1 MLALGDEPSYL
12 RRQGTPE
19 GIKSV
24 THRLRSWFLRGVLE
38 ALERQY
44 GSAALSLLTEKIPR
58 RLLAHASLERL
69 RTSAALD
76 TILLDDGE
84 ELLLFIDSLLGDGSG
99 RVLESIGQ
107 DLAARALGQGGVAK
121 LGDLQ
126 GTVARLQAFLDHP
139 FVDTPTLFELKRTD
153 RGFSLLVG
161 VVGRPR
167 ATRVLKHLAI
177 GAVSAAERTAREGSG
192 MKLSSDLL
200 ADRATLT
207 VAYQRSEA
215 PSRHQSEMPPPSV
228 RRSTHGVRPPS
239 LSEEVERI
247 LSSHRMPSSY
257 PPPARLPSM
266 YQSSPPPSE
275 TAPAS
280 ERPSEV
286 QPVAARTPL
295 SERPPSERT
304 SEVQPVAS
312 RASSPDGALDR
323 TPSERRRSKG

>member
-1 MLALGDEPSYL
+1 M
-12 RRQGTPE
+12 
-19 GIKSV
+19 

-44 GSAALSLLTEKIPR
+44 GSAALSLLAEKVPR
-58 RLLAHASLERL
+58 RLLPHASLDRL
-69 RTSAALD
+69 RASAALD
-76 TILLDDGE
+76 TISLDEGE
-84 ELLLFIDSLLGDGSG
+84 ELLLFIDSLLGDGGG
-99 RVLESIGQ
+99 RVLEALGQ
-107 DLAARALGQGGVAK
+107 ELAAKALGQGGVAK

-177 GAVSAAERTAREGSG
+177 GAVSAAERSAREGG
-192 MKLSSDLL
+192 GLRLSSDLL

-207 VAYQRSEA
+207 VAYQRSEP
-215 PSRHQSEMPPPSV
+215 PSRPPTELPPTSV
-228 RRSTHGVRPPS
+228 RRTTQSVRPPS

-247 LSSHRMPSSY
+247 LSSHRLPSY
-257 PPPARLPSM
+257 PPPPRLPSVPSA
-266 YQSSPPPSE
+266 YKSFLPPDDAASP
-275 TAPAS
+275 S
-280 ERPSEV
+280 ERPSDV
-286 QPVAARTPL
+286 QPVAPRSPRT
-295 SERPPSERT
+295 ERPPAERT

-312 RASSPDGALDR
+312 RGSSPDSALDR

>member
-1 MLALGDEPSYL
+1 M
-12 RRQGTPE
+12 
-19 GIKSV
+19 
-24 THRLRSWFLRGVLE
+24 LE

-44 GSAALSLLTEKIPR
+44 GSAALSLLTAKVPR
-58 RLLAHASLERL
+58 RLLPHASLERL

-76 TILLDDGE
+76 TLSLDDGE
-84 ELLLFIDSLLGDGSG
+84 ELLLFIDSLLGDGGG
-99 RVLESIGQ
+99 RVLEAIGQ
-107 DLAARALGQGGVAK
+107 DLAAKALGQGGVAK

-139 FVDTPTLFELKRTD
+139 FVDTPTLFELRRTD

-167 ATRVLKHLAI
+167 ATRVLKHLAV
-177 GAVSAAERTAREGSG
+177 GAVSAAERSAREGAG

-200 ADRATLT
+200 ADRATLS

-215 PSRHQSEMPPPSV
+215 PARRESELPPPSV
-228 RRSTHGVRPPS
+228 RRTAQSVRPPS

-247 LSSHRMPSSY
+247 LSSHRLPSY
-257 PPPARLPSM
+257 PPPPRVPNLPKSWL
-266 YQSSPPPSE
+266 PPEDKP
-275 TAPAS
+275 PGS

-286 QPVAARTPL
+286 QAVASRAPL
-295 SERPPSERT
+295 SERPPTERLPTERT

-312 RASSPDGALDR
+312 RAVSAESAADR
-323 TPSERRRSKG
+323 TPTERRRSKG

>member
-1 MLALGDEPSYL
+1 
-12 RRQGTPE
+12 
-19 GIKSV
+19 V

-58 RLLAHASLERL
+58 RLLGHASLDRL
-69 RTSAALD
+69 RASAALD
-76 TILLDDGE
+76 TISLDEGE
-84 ELLLFIDSLLGDGSG
+84 ELLLFIDSLLGDGGG
-99 RVLESIGQ
+99 RVLEAIGQ
-107 DLAARALGQGGVAK
+107 ELAAKALGQGGVVK

-139 FVDTPTLFELKRTD
+139 FVDTPTVFELRRTD

-177 GAVSAAERTAREGSG
+177 GAVSAAERSAREGGG
-192 MKLSSDLL
+192 MRLSSDLL

-207 VAYQRSEA
+207 VAYQRSE
-215 PSRHQSEMPPPSV
+215 PPGRRESELPPTSVKRPTQSF
-228 RRSTHGVRPPS
+228 RPPS

-247 LSSHRMPSSY
+247 LSSHRLPPY
-257 PPPARLPSM
+257 PPPPRLPSLPSA
-266 YQSSPPPSE
+266 YKSLVPPEDKATPSD
-275 TAPAS
+275 
-280 ERPSEV
+280 RPSEV
-286 QPVAARTPL
+286 QPVAARAPR
-295 SERPPSERT
+295 SERPAAERT

-312 RASSPDGALDR
+312 RASSPDSALDR
-323 TPSERRRSKG
+323 TPSDRRRKKG

>member
-1 MLALGDEPSYL
+1 M
-12 RRQGTPE
+12 
-19 GIKSV
+19 
-24 THRLRSWFLRGVLE
+24 LE

-44 GSAALSLLTEKIPR
+44 GSAALTLLAAKVPR
-58 RLLAHASLERL
+58 RLLAHASLDRL
-69 RTSAALD
+69 RASAALD

-84 ELLLFIDSLLGDGSG
+84 ELLLFIDSLLGDGGG
-99 RVLESIGQ
+99 RVLEAIGQ
-107 DLAARALGQGGVAK
+107 ELAAKALGQGGVAK

-215 PSRHQSEMPPPSV
+215 PARVERELPPLSTRRPPQSM
-228 RRSTHGVRPPS
+228 RPPS

-247 LSSHRMPSSY
+247 LSSHRSPSSH
-257 PPPARLPSM
+257 PPARPS
-266 YQSSPPPSE
+266 QPPRSSWPAE
-275 TAPAS
+275 DKGPAS
-280 ERPSEV
+280 ERPSAV
-286 QPVAARTPL
+286 QPVATRAQL
-295 SERPPSERT
+295 SDRPPAERT
-304 SEVQPVAS
+304 SEVQPVAP
-312 RASSPDGALDR
+312 RASSPDNVLDR